1 MGDHVGAMPPL
12 RFEKYSFDRLTLL
25 LREFGRNPDLRRER
39 HLHLIYFEEYFKYFL
54 AKGEV
59 TIVTERKYT
68 DRDYLEDF
76 AAYYVRCFG
85 DKYPAICARL
95 HFFQGKLGEEH
106 FRSATTGED
115 LNNRYL
121 GFIVVRPLPHACIG
135 RTCLKTY
142 NHDGH
147 RYYPVTR
154 PCKAHLLG
162 FELAVDSLP
171 FQQQDKAAAACAT
184 SAIWSAL
191 QGTAMLFQHRVYSP
205 VEITRIATSQF
216 PGLRRAFPNK
226 GLNPTQMCAAVRE
239 AGLEP
244 EMIGVESEPS
254 LQSTAYAYLRARI
267 PILLNVALFDFS
279 DGMVPEPYNRDWNLG
294 HAVAI
299 TGYSLGRCQTTPLPE
314 SGTLLR
320 ATRIDKLYVHD
331 DQLGPFARL
340 EFGGPTGLV
349 KFDGEERELGFSLR
363 SFWPGR
369 GGQLGDVCFAPWTL
383 VIPVYHKI
391 RVDFDT
397 ILQSVIRYEGKLR
410 KKSNLDLP
418 ALGVEWDIRLTTAA
432 EFKADIRS
440 QELVNDEVK
449 WAVLSKPY
457 PRFLWIASA
466 CFQTSPMIDLI
477 FDATDVPV
485 SSSLLIDELVHGTK

>member
-1 MGDHVGAMPPL
+1 MGDHADAIPPL
-12 RFEKYSFDRLTLL
+12 RFEKYTFNRLTRLL
-25 LREFGRNPDLRRER
+25 GEFGRNQNLRRER
-39 HLHLIYFEEYFKYFL
+39 NLHLIYFEEYFKYFL

-59 TIVTERKYT
+59 TIVTEPEYT

-76 AAYYVRCFG
+76 AAYYVRCFKE
-85 DKYPAICARL
+85 KYPAICARL
-95 HFFQGKLGEEH
+95 HFFQGELMEEH
-106 FRSATTGED
+106 FRSGATAEG
-115 LNNRYL
+115 LNDKYL

-142 NHDGH
+142 DFDGR

-154 PCKAHLLG
+154 PCEAHLLG
-162 FELAVDSLP
+162 FNLAVNSLP
-171 FQQQDKAAAACAT
+171 FQEQDKAAAACAT

-216 PGLRRAFPNK
+216 PGLRRVFPNK
-226 GLNPTQMCAAVRE
+226 GLNPSQMAAAVRE

-244 EMIGVESEPS
+244 EIVDAESEPI
-254 LQSTAYAYLRARI
+254 LQGTVYAYLQARI
-267 PILLNVALFDFS
+267 PIVLNAALFDYS
-279 DGMVPEPYNRDWNLG
+279 DIASPRPFNDDWNVG

-299 TGYSLGRCQTTPLPE
+299 TGFSLGYGKPTPLPK

-320 ATRIDKLYVHD
+320 ATRMDKLYVHD

-340 EFGGPTGLV
+340 EFGGPKGSIEFKGKKRV
-349 KFDGEERELGFSLR
+349 LGFSLK
-363 SFWPGR
+363 SSWPGR
-369 GGQLGDVCFAPWTL
+369 GRKLGDVCFAPEAL
-383 VIPVYHKI
+383 VIPLYHKI
-391 RVDFDT
+391 RVDFET
-397 ILQSVIRYEGKLR
+397 ILHHVIGWEGKLR
-410 KKSNLDLP
+410 KKSKLDLP

-432 EFKADIRS
+432 EFKVDIRS
-440 QELVNDEVK
+440 QELANHEVK

-466 CFQTSPMIDLI
+466 YLQASRMIDLI

-485 SSSLLIDELVHGTK
+485 SSSLLIDMLVHETK